1 MAEDYGKYKSWFSQ
15 PLNILESKD
24 SNDDYLNNNFKM
36 IDYYQNLYYDGIV
49 IEDLINKLKQGQFDN
64 LSIIDLNRFRI
75 FLDAVLLTFNN
86 EKVYNVYLKDK
97 FAFQPFFDRLNNP
110 KLFIREQQFL
120 NNYKKYLNNLLK
132 IRINK
137 FDSFF
142 YSLDGEDR
150 RVWDQFKIVR
160 NAFSHMQYGFYASD
174 STGFL
179 SNFSIYNHDNGQ
191 TKEIGFVF
199 EPILHLFIQQFFSN
213 YSTSGISYKHSW
225 FEIDPQ
231 KKTVKFNE
239 VTLPQNFTIKY
250 SGFDKNHP
258 MNQFTDILQ
267 SGDKNKIEQF
277 IKEYNLDYQFVDINN
292 VDFSK
297 YCKFYLN
304 RSTQFDE
311 PHFFNQIK
319 FLFDFETE
327 FSNFLVHLIQLNDL
341 LINYLRDRY
350 LEVDRLGQIIN
361 SLKEL
366 QEDAD
371 KFLCFKYSFEILRMF
386 NIASRMED
394 DDLPKINY
402 SEISVQGIF
411 LKNPLALYNYYQKN
425 KDKYEIKTHRDL
437 RTAYIVERLRNAI
450 MHGRYWIE
458 LKNGIVTYI
467 FEDKFNH
474 RSELLEVPEESL
486 LRFINQDIF
495 KIR

>member
-1 MAEDYGKYKSWFSQ
+1 MGKDYENYKSWFNK
-15 PLNILESKD
+15 PLNILESKG
-24 SNDDYLNNNFKM
+24 SILDYLNNNFEM

-49 IEDLINKLKQGQFDN
+49 IDDLINKLKQGQFDN

-97 FAFQPFFDRLNNP
+97 FVFQPFFDRLNNP

-120 NNYKKYLNNLLK
+120 NDYKKYLNNLLK
-132 IRINK
+132 IHINK

-160 NAFSHMQYGFYASD
+160 NAYSHMQYGFYAND

-179 SNFSIYNHDNGQ
+179 SNFSIYNHDNGH

-213 YSTSGISYKHSW
+213 YSSSGISYKHSW
-225 FEIDPQ
+225 FEVDFQ
-231 KKTVKFNE
+231 KRETKFNE
-239 VTLPQNFTIKY
+239 VTLPKNFNIKY
-250 SGFDKNHP
+250 SGFDKSHP

-267 SGDKNKIEQF
+267 SNDKNIIKQF
-277 IKEYNLDYQFVDINN
+277 IEKYNLDYRIEDIN
-292 VDFSK
+292 DDDLSH
-297 YCKFYLN
+297 YLKFYLN
-304 RSTQFDE
+304 RYTWSDVHDFQ
-311 PHFFNQIK
+311 NQIK

-327 FSNFLVHLIQLNDL
+327 FSNFLVHLIQLNDR
-341 LINYLRDRY
+341 LIDYLRDRH
-350 LEVDRLGQIIN
+350 LGVNRLGQIID

-371 KFLCFKYSFEILRMF
+371 KSLCFKFSFEILRMF
-386 NIASRMED
+386 NIASRIED

-402 SEISVQGIF
+402 SKISVQGIF
-411 LKNPLALYNYYQKN
+411 LKNPLALYNYYQTN

-437 RTAYIVERLRNAI
+437 RTAYIVERIRNAI

-458 LKNGIVTYI
+458 LKNDVVTYI

-474 RSELLEVPEESL
+474 RSELLEVPEKSL

>member
-1 MAEDYGKYKSWFSQ
+1 MADDYGKYKSWFNQ

-24 SNDDYLNNNFKM
+24 LNDDYLNNNFKM
-36 IDYYQNLYYDGIV
+36 IDYYQEIYHDEIV
-49 IEDLINKLKQGQFDN
+49 IDELINKLNQGQFDN

-86 EKVYNVYLKDK
+86 EKVYNVYLKNK
-97 FAFQPFFDRLNNP
+97 FAFQPFFDRLNDS
-110 KLFIREQQFL
+110 KLSIRERSFL
-120 NNYKKYLNNLLK
+120 EDYKKYLNNLFK
-132 IRINK
+132 IPINK

-160 NAFSHMQYGFYASD
+160 NAFSHMQYGFYAND

-213 YSTSGISYKHSW
+213 YPTNGISYKHSW
-225 FEIDPQ
+225 FCQDLQ
-231 KKTVKFNE
+231 KEAFKFNE
-239 VTLPQNFTIKY
+239 VTLPQNLTIKY

-267 SGDKNKIEQF
+267 SNDKNKIEQF
-277 IKEYNLDYQFVDINN
+277 IEKHNLDHRIKDITN
-292 VDFSK
+292 DDLSK
-297 YCKFYLN
+297 YHEFYLN
-304 RSTQFDE
+304 RYPCSDVS
-311 PHFFNQIK
+311 HFINQIK

-327 FSNFLVHLIQLNDL
+327 FSNFLVHLIQLNDR
-341 LINYLRDRY
+341 LIEYLRDRC
-350 LEVDRLGQIIN
+350 LGVNRLGQIIN

-402 SEISVQGIF
+402 SKISVQGIF

-437 RTAYIVERLRNAI
+437 RTAYIIERLRNAI

-458 LKNGIVTYI
+458 LKNDIVTYI

>member
-231 KKTVKFNE
+231 KKN
-239 VTLPQNFTIKY
+239 
-250 SGFDKNHP
+250 S
-258 MNQFTDILQ
+258 
-267 SGDKNKIEQF
+267 KI
-277 IKEYNLDYQFVDINN
+277 
-292 VDFSK
+292 
-297 YCKFYLN
+297 
-304 RSTQFDE
+304 
-311 PHFFNQIK
+311 
-319 FLFDFETE
+319 
-327 FSNFLVHLIQLNDL
+327 
-341 LINYLRDRY
+341 
-350 LEVDRLGQIIN
+350 
-361 SLKEL
+361 
-366 QEDAD
+366 
-371 KFLCFKYSFEILRMF
+371 
-386 NIASRMED
+386 
-394 DDLPKINY
+394 
-402 SEISVQGIF
+402 
-411 LKNPLALYNYYQKN
+411 
-425 KDKYEIKTHRDL
+425 
-437 RTAYIVERLRNAI
+437 
-450 MHGRYWIE
+450 
-458 LKNGIVTYI
+458 
-467 FEDKFNH
+467 
-474 RSELLEVPEESL
+474 
-486 LRFINQDIF
+486 
-495 KIR
+495 

>member
-1 MAEDYGKYKSWFSQ
+1 MADDYEKYKSWFNQ
-15 PLNILESKD
+15 PLNILDSKD
-24 SNDDYLNNNFKM
+24 LNDDYLNNNFKM
-36 IDYYQNLYYDGIV
+36 IDYYQDIYHDEIV
-49 IEDLINKLKQGQFDN
+49 IDELINKLKQGQFDN

-86 EKVYNVYLKDK
+86 EKVYNAYLKDK
-97 FAFQPFFDRLNNP
+97 FAFQPFFDRLNDS
-110 KLFIREQQFL
+110 KLFIRERPFL
-120 NNYKKYLNNLLK
+120 ENYKKYLNNLFK

-160 NAFSHMQYGFYASD
+160 NAYSHMQYGFYASD

-179 SNFSIYNHDNGQ
+179 SNFSIYNHDKGQ

-213 YSTSGISYKHSW
+213 YPTNGISYKHSW
-225 FEIDPQ
+225 FNVDFQ
-231 KKTVKFNE
+231 KKETKFHE
-239 VTLPQNFTIKY
+239 VTLPKNFNIKY
-250 SGFDKNHP
+250 SGFDKSHP

-267 SGDKNKIEQF
+267 SDDKNKIEQF
-277 IKEYNLDYQFVDINN
+277 IKNHNLEYRFEEINN
-292 VDFSK
+292 GNLIN
-297 YCKFYLN
+297 YYKFYSN
-304 RSTQFDE
+304 SYKSNDVS
-311 PHFFNQIK
+311 HFINQIK

-327 FSNFLVHLIQLNDL
+327 FSNFMVHLIQLNDR
-341 LINYLRDRY
+341 LIDYLRDR
-350 LEVDRLGQIIN
+350 LLKINRLDQIID
-361 SLKEL
+361 SLTEL

-402 SEISVQGIF
+402 STISVQGIF

-458 LKNGIVTYI
+458 LKNDIVTYI
-467 FEDKFNH
+467 FEDKFNN

>member
-1 MAEDYGKYKSWFSQ
+1 
-15 PLNILESKD
+15 
-24 SNDDYLNNNFKM
+24 M

-110 KLFIREQQFL
+110 KLFIREQQFF
-120 NNYKKYLNNLLK
+120 NNYKKYLNNLLR

-267 SGDKNKIEQF
+267 SDDKNKIEQF

-297 YCKFYLN
+297 YCKFYLSKFYLN

>member
-1 MAEDYGKYKSWFSQ
+1 MADDYEKYKSWFNQ
-15 PLNILESKD
+15 PLNILDSKD
-24 SNDDYLNNNFKM
+24 LNDDYLNNNFKM
-36 IDYYQNLYYDGIV
+36 IDYYQDIYHDEIV
-49 IEDLINKLKQGQFDN
+49 IDELINKLKQGQFDN

-86 EKVYNVYLKDK
+86 EKVYNAYLKDK
-97 FAFQPFFDRLNNP
+97 FAFQPFFDRLNDS
-110 KLFIREQQFL
+110 KLFIRERPFL
-120 NNYKKYLNNLLK
+120 ENYKKYLNNLFK

-160 NAFSHMQYGFYASD
+160 NAYSHMQYDFYASD

-179 SNFSIYNHDNGQ
+179 SNFSIYNHDKGQ

-213 YSTSGISYKHSW
+213 YPTNGISYKHSW
-225 FEIDPQ
+225 FNVDFQ
-231 KKTVKFNE
+231 KKETKFHE
-239 VTLPQNFTIKY
+239 VTLPKNFNIKY
-250 SGFDKNHP
+250 SGFDKSHP

-267 SGDKNKIEQF
+267 SDDKNKIEQF
-277 IKEYNLDYQFVDINN
+277 IKNHNLEYRFEEINN
-292 VDFSK
+292 GNLIN
-297 YCKFYLN
+297 YYKFYSN
-304 RSTQFDE
+304 SYKSNDVS
-311 PHFFNQIK
+311 HFINQTK

-327 FSNFLVHLIQLNDL
+327 FSNFMVHLIQLNDR
-341 LINYLRDRY
+341 LIDYLRDR
-350 LEVDRLGQIIN
+350 LLKINRLNQIID
-361 SLKEL
+361 SLTEL

-402 SEISVQGIF
+402 STISVQGIF
-411 LKNPLALYNYYQKN
+411 LKNPLALYTYYQKN
-425 KDKYEIKTHRDL
+425 KDKYEIQTHRDL

-458 LKNGIVTYI
+458 LKNDIVTYI
-467 FEDKFNH
+467 FEDKFNN